1 MIDQPQ
7 PPEVPIAQ
15 DRSLETLCHLL
26 GLMILTPLPFGNVLA
41 PLILWFLKRE
51 TNPGVDLHG
60 KEAVNF
66 QISMSI
72 YTLLAGLSIFI
83 GIGIVLLPAAI
94 LTNLVMIVIAAVKAS
109 KGELYRYP
117 IAIRFIT

>member
-1 MIDQPQ
+1 MTDQP
-7 PPEVPIAQ
+7 PPEIPITN

-26 GLMILTPLPFGNVLA
+26 GLVVLTPIPFGNVLA
-41 PLILWFLKRE
+41 PLILWFFKRE

-72 YTLLAGLSIFI
+72 YTVLAALSIFI
-83 GIGIVLLPAAI
+83 GIGIVLLPAVI
-94 LTNLVMIVIAAVKAS
+94 LTNLVMIIIAAVKAS